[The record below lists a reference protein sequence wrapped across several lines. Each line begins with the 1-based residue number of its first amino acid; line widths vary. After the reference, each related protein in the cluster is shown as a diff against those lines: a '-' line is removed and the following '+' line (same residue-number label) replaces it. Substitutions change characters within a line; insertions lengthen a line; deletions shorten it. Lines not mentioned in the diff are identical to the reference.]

1 MDGRDESGVR
11 RRSTEGEKRVLE
23 RRRGVGG
30 SEAVCQCGVYNTLFI
45 LGSAHFYGPCG
56 HDTHS
61 GFFFFL
67 KEVHTVGWAGCFVLG
82 AFLWAHVGTIDLVGW
97 SGLEARKLWAGG
109 LVRKIKS

>member
-1 MDGRDESGVR
+1 MG
-11 RRSTEGEKRVLE
+11 L
-23 RRRGVGG
+23 VGTIHTVG
-30 SEAVCQCGVYNTLFI
+30 S
-45 LGSAHFYGPCG
+45 
-56 HDTHS
+56 
-61 GFFFFL
+61 FFFL